1 MNSTATS
8 RPQLRERLLCAGP
21 EVLSDAQLLAL
32 LLGSGTPRASVDE
45 LAHRLLSL
53 AGSAAGLHH
62 IRGLAPE
69 VTGVGPAKIARL
81 FAGLELGRRSLASGV
96 PLEIHCEQDVAR
108 WARGR
113 LIELEHEEVWLLSLD
128 ARNRLRATTRVAQ
141 GGSHGCALT
150 PQDVLRPAVRNGA
163 AAIILVHNH
172 PSGDPTPSRDD
183 LAMTERV
190 AKAGELLGIPVLD
203 HIVVARDGARSIGRV
218 LGW

>member
-1 MNSTATS
+1 
-8 RPQLRERLLCAGP
+8 
-21 EVLSDAQLLAL
+21 
-32 LLGSGTPRASVDE
+32 
-45 LAHRLLSL
+45 
-53 AGSAAGLHH
+53 
-62 IRGLAPE
+62 
-69 VTGVGPAKIARL
+69 
-81 FAGLELGRRSLASGV
+81 
-96 PLEIHCEQDVAR
+96 
-108 WARGR
+108 